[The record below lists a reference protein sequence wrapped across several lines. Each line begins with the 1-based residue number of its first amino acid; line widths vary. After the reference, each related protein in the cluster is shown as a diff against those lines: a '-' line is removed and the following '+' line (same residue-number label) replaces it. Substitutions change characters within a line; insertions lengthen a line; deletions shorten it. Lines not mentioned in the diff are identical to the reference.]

1 LPAGQTDPRGG
12 GFGGPGG
19 PGGPCG
25 GLASPTNRPYNLTFS
40 VSARNLFNN
49 VNLATPIGVIGS
61 PHFGQSIALA
71 GGPFST
77 SDANRR
83 IDLQVMFSF

>member
-1 LPAGQTDPRGG
+1 VFGG
-12 GFGGPGG
+12 GGGGPFGGLGN
-19 PGGPCG
+19 
-25 GLASPTNRPYNLTFS
+25 ATNRPYNLTFS

-49 VNLATPIGVIGS
+49 VNLAPPIGVISS
-61 PHFGQSIALA
+61 PRFDQSIALA